1 MRTSLD
7 LPCSKCSAHLKICLQ
22 GTALNRPAGNSSS
35 TKKSRTSH
43 HLIRDLIREIGVSE
57 DSAQQTGED
66 RCKEDP
72 GPEPALLPASSLNN
86 FPGSHFAQ
94 SEDGQVI
101 WAFCYLRIL

>member
-1 MRTSLD
+1 MRTSPD

-57 DSAQQTGED
+57 DSARAKGAEGL
-66 RCKEDP
+66 RSRA
-72 GPEPALLPASSLNN
+72 ALEAAGL
-86 FPGSHFAQ
+86 G
-94 SEDGQVI
+94 V
-101 WAFCYLRIL
+101 